1 MTIDRPLDGAD
12 GHIPWLRRLHTID
25 DPTSRAGTRR
35 AGDCSPHAIG
45 SALLGNSRLSAVGS
59 FVLLFCAA
67 WTLGAV
73 ASETPAIRVWPVDPL
88 VKVFPDDPV
97 GAECAARAEVARG
110 EHASLQVVVRADTPI
125 RSLRAAIRSLDASDG
140 SGRLDAMPARFVGYV
155 PVDRPTQKPSQD
167 QLRKPPADY
176 PDPLLELDSID
187 VAAGRA
193 QAVWITVPIP
203 LSAVPGMYRGALEI
217 TGVVAEK
224 PVRLTQRLEIQVYP
238 ASIARSRLW
247 VTDWFAMQWR
257 HLEVSPQPESEDYY
271 ALLRR
276 YARNLAEH
284 RHNVALIS
292 PLNLA
297 TFTVGPGGGLG
308 IDFAR
313 FDRWVNI
320 FREEGVIG
328 RIEGGHIGGRKAG
341 WDSDFVVTIHRV
353 EDDKVVS
360 ASVDPAGADA
370 ERFYAQFFPALVAH
384 LKERGWLSD
393 YLQHLADEPTAS
405 NLGSYRAMAALIR
418 KHAPELRVIEACHT
432 KDLVGAIDVWVPQ
445 LNFLHDDFAHYTTR
459 RRAGDEVWFYTCV
472 FPQGEYANRFIEQ
485 PLIKTRLLHWINFRY
500 GVTGYL
506 HWGYNHWTENSPF
519 THTTRPHGGPPY
531 LPAGDPWIVYPGKDG
546 PLDSIRFEAMR
557 DGIADHELLSLLA
570 QRDPEAAQQIAGR
583 HVLAF
588 DRYNTDVVAFRAAR
602 RELIERLSDRVS
614 IPEPSASVTKAPEA
628 GLEVELT
635 AIGDWDV
642 RVTVTRREPGQSA
655 ARTNTVVQIAPP
667 EAVEVA
673 AERHDSLPL
682 FNPNTGGWMK
692 GARLRLVQAQETT
705 TPFLVDPRSVVLRAG
720 PDLNAPVF
728 KPGIDYDAD
737 LVWGT
742 IGRTAQGGIREG
754 QPVYAAYRCYALR
767 LDALVLRPD
776 GTIDVRR
783 GEPRAAAPKPGPV
796 RAGEVHLAN
805 IWLPGRVARLGSTN
819 LLPIRETSYPEPA
832 LLRPT
837 PIEQFLPKTLARLET
852 GQLLRV
858 LAWGDSVT
866 DGSYLSDPDRE
877 RWQAQFVE
885 RLQAAFPKARIELV
899 TEAWGGRNTASY
911 LAEPP
916 GAPHNYREKVL
927 GAQPHLIVSEFVNDA
942 GLDAAQVEERYGRLL
957 EDFSAIGAEW
967 IILTPH
973 YVRPDWMGLDRECDI
988 DNDPRPYVAG
998 LRQFAGRHGVA
1009 LADAARRY
1017 GRLWRQGIPYTALM
1031 LNSINHPDADGMKIF
1046 ADALMALGWTPETP
1060 STPGL
1065 SGQ

>member
-1 MTIDRPLDGAD
+1 MG
-12 GHIPWLRRLHTID
+12 

-35 AGDCSPHAIG
+35 SGNGRPHSIGSAAIG
-45 SALLGNSRLSAVGS
+45 SATFQSFRLRAVWS
-59 FVLLFCAA
+59 FFLLFCVA
-67 WTLGAV
+67 WALRAV
-73 ASETPAIRVWPVDPL
+73 ASETPAIQVWPVDPL
-88 VKVFPDDPV
+88 VKVFPDDPA
-97 GAECAARAEVARG
+97 GAEGAARAEVARG
-110 EHASLQVVVRADTPI
+110 EHASLQVVVRADKPI
-125 RSLRAAIRSLDASDG
+125 RSLRAAIGSLDASQG
-140 SGRLDAMPARFVGYV
+140 SGRLAPMPARFVGYV

-167 QLRKPPADY
+167 QLRQPPADY
-176 PDPLLELDSID
+176 PDPLLELESMD
-187 VAAGRA
+187 VPAGRA
-193 QAVWITVPIP
+193 QAVWVTVPIP
-203 LSAVPGMYRGALEI
+203 LAATPGLYGGALEI
-217 TGVVAEK
+217 SGVVAED
-224 PVRLTQRLEIQVYP
+224 PFRLTQRLEVRVYP
-238 ASIARSRLW
+238 AAIARSRLW
-247 VTDWFAMQWR
+247 VTDWFAMQWQ
-257 HLEVSPQPESEDYY
+257 HLEISPQPESEDYY

-276 YARNLAEH
+276 YARNLAQH

-292 PLNLA
+292 PLGLA
-297 TFTVGPGGGLG
+297 RFSAGPEGALG

-341 WDSDFVVTIHRV
+341 WESDFVVTIHRV
-353 EDDKVVS
+353 EDGKVVS

-370 ERFYAQFFPALVAH
+370 ERFYGQFFPALVTH

-445 LNFLHDDFAHYTTR
+445 LNYLHDDAAHYTTR
-459 RRAGDEVWFYTCV
+459 QRAGDEVWFYTCV

-570 QRDPEAAQQIAGR
+570 ERDPEAALRIAGR

-588 DRYNTDVVAFRAAR
+588 DRYNTDVPAFRAAR
-602 RELIERLSDRVS
+602 RELLERLADRAS
-614 IPEPSASVTKAPEA
+614 SPNPPSRVTQAPEA
-628 GLEVELT
+628 GLEVEL
-635 AIGDWDV
+635 AAVRDWDV
-642 RVTVTRREPGQSA
+642 QVTVTRREPGQSA
-655 ARTNTVVQIAPP
+655 ARTSAVVRITPP
-667 EAVEVA
+667 EALDVA
-673 AERHDSLPL
+673 AERHDSLPV
-682 FNPNTGGWMK
+682 FNANAGGWMK
-692 GARLRLVQAQETT
+692 GAQLRMVRAQETT
-705 TPFLVDPRSVVLRAG
+705 TPFLVDPQSVVVRAG
-720 PDLNAPVF
+720 PDSNAPVF
-728 KPGIDYDAD
+728 KAGTDYDAD

-742 IGRTAQGGIREG
+742 IGRTPEGGIREG
-754 QPVYAAYRCYALR
+754 QAVYAAYRWYALR

-776 GTIDVRR
+776 GTIEARR

-796 RAGEVHLAN
+796 RAGEIHLAN
-805 IWLPGRVARLGSTN
+805 IWLPGRLARLGSAN

-832 LLRPT
+832 LQRPT
-837 PIEQFLPKTLARLET
+837 PIEQFLPKTRARLEA
-852 GQLLRV
+852 GQPLRV

-866 DGSYLSDPDRE
+866 DGSYLPDPDRE

-885 RLQAAFPKARIELV
+885 RLRAAFSKAPIELV

-927 GAQPHLIVSEFVNDA
+927 DAQPHLIVSEFVNDA

-957 EDFSAIGAEW
+957 DDFRAIGAEW

-998 LRQFAGRHGVA
+998 LRQFAARHGVA

-1046 ADALMALGWTPETP
+1046 ADALMALGWAPNTPP
-1060 STPGL
+1060 TPGL
-1065 SGQ
+1065 PSH